1 MGMLEIERGRALRW
15 YATSRSHTGLP
26 RRRPPR
32 RPAAPPPRR
41 PAAEHALS
49 PASCPRLARW
59 DSAPRNVQGWAYALC
74 ES

>member
-1 MGMLEIERGRALRW
+1 MAGLCGGMR
-15 YATSRSHTGLP
+15 P
-26 RRRPPR
+26 RDPTPAFLGGV

-59 DSAPRNVQGWAYALC
+59 DSAPRNVQGKAYALC